1 MPSERTAPRDQSL
14 TLRADLPAALEAGFD
29 SPLLVS
35 TTPAPALGTET
46 EPRPT
51 VSPASPPQ
59 PNGLIEARGD
69 RPTAT
74 RPTKTRRE
82 DRNVGINDTMLA
94 LDVMRISYVHGD
106 LNSER
111 AAFQFVAGLY
121 PTAIVT
127 VKIEPLDRS
136 GTGRSS
142 KS

>member
-1 MPSERTAPRDQSL
+1 
-14 TLRADLPAALEAGFD
+14 
-29 SPLLVS
+29 
-35 TTPAPALGTET
+35 
-46 EPRPT
+46 
-51 VSPASPPQ
+51 
-59 PNGLIEARGD
+59 
-69 RPTAT
+69 
-74 RPTKTRRE
+74 
-82 DRNVGINDTMLA
+82 MLA

>member
-1 MPSERTAPRDQSL
+1 M
-14 TLRADLPAALEAGFD
+14 
-29 SPLLVS
+29 
-35 TTPAPALGTET
+35 
-46 EPRPT
+46 
-51 VSPASPPQ
+51 
-59 PNGLIEARGD
+59 
-69 RPTAT
+69 
-74 RPTKTRRE
+74 
-82 DRNVGINDTMLA
+82 GINDTMLA